1 MSMLHIQPSR
11 KFAHPTRSGAQID
24 RADALRRAAVNR
36 SCLAL
41 AVIVATNAAL
51 VAGCLATVAEQSGR
65 GLNEK
70 TTTVAAPAGPASAL
84 AETVQAPNP
93 GAQIAG
99 ARQRLAESNEAGRQ
113 KDEAAR
119 RAQAAIPSIDV
130 GRTCRGSGGTLLGNA
145 PTDSEVKQCMATEQ
159 SAREQIAGQWG
170 EYTARD
176 KARCVQTGVYLPSYV
191 EWLTCLEME
200 RDVRNMNRNPNPATS
215 PR

>member
-1 MSMLHIQPSR
+1 M
-11 KFAHPTRSGAQID
+11 
-24 RADALRRAAVNR
+24 
-36 SCLAL
+36 
-41 AVIVATNAAL
+41 
-51 VAGCLATVAEQSGR
+51 
-65 GLNEK
+65 
-70 TTTVAAPAGPASAL
+70 TVAAPAGTASAL

-113 KDEAAR
+113 KDEAAH

-130 GRTCRGSGGTLLGNA
+130 ERTCRGSGGTLLGNA
-145 PTDSEVKQCMATEQ
+145 PATESQIKQCVASEQ

-176 KARCVQTGVYLPSYV
+176 KARCVQTGVYQPSYV

-200 RDVRNMNRNPNPATS
+200 RDVRNMNRNPRPATS